1 MTLFLVKCT
10 LASAIALGGVALA
23 RHARASLR
31 HAMLRAL
38 FVLLAL
44 LPLTAT
50 MLPKIVIP
58 VSEPVAAAVSLGATQ
73 TAPQAAVADVTT
85 HSKVEVAQTTPI
97 TLRSLFLPIYLAV
110 SALLLMMLGAGIWR
124 LRRWADHG
132 EIWLDGIRLAAEIA
146 HANGIR
152 RTVFVVTSPDVRV
165 PMTFGFRRQTIV
177 LPQDAK
183 TWNDDEL
190 RQALRHELEHL
201 RRDDWAFQIIARA
214 VTALYWFH
222 PLVWVAM
229 RRFCV
234 EAERACD
241 DAVIESFRPS
251 SYASQ
256 LVEMARSLSGP
267 PRVPALAM
275 AAPTRLGE
283 RVRAILDPSQARG
296 RISGFAA
303 TTTVAIMLAVL
314 VTFGSTQLVA
324 AVAAGHD
331 DGVRGGVAGGVE
343 GGVEGG
349 IEGGVEGSQD
359 DEEEEESYSEVVI
372 KAAKKGNIKLLGKLL
387 DDGLDVNRTY
397 NGDGTPLLVASR
409 AGRMETVKFLLSR
422 GADVN
427 VPSPGDGNPLIAAA
441 QDGQLEIVRLLL
453 DRGARIDELVPGDE
467 NALMGA
473 SEGGKID
480 VVRLLISRGANVN
493 LGVWVERG
501 EDGKREFRTPL
512 ERARH
517 GGHADVERVLIEA
530 GARQ

>member
-10 LASAIALGGVALA
+10 LAAAIALGGVALA

-44 LPLTAT
+44 LPLTAR
-50 MLPKIVIP
+50 MLPKIAIP

-73 TAPQAAVADVTT
+73 TAPQTAVADVTT

-97 TLRSLFLPIYLAV
+97 TLRSLFLPVYLAV
-110 SALLLMMLGAGIWR
+110 SALLLTMLGAGIWR

-177 LPQDAK
+177 LPEDAK

-190 RQALRHELEHL
+190 RQALRHELEHV

-222 PLVWVAM
+222 PLVWVAL

-283 RVRAILDPSQARG
+283 RVRAILDPSQSRG

-324 AVAAGHD
+324 AVSPSHEQ
-331 DGVRGGVAGGVE
+331 GVQGDQTGVHGE
-343 GGVEGG
+343 ED
-349 IEGGVEGSQD
+349 D
-359 DEEEEESYSEVVI
+359 DEEDAYSEVVI
-372 KAAKKGNIKLLGKLL
+372 KAAEKGNIKLLTKLL

-441 QDGQLEIVRLLL
+441 QHGQLEIVRLLL

-501 EDGKREFRTPL
+501 EERTREFRTPL
-512 ERARH
+512 ERARRN
-517 GGHADVERVLIEA
+517 GHADVERVLIEA